1 MRGSWWDGVGG
12 GRADSEMA
20 RVLVNR
26 VVRRGCL
33 IFYRVEIVFFFFF
46 DELGTGT
53 EVTSMYRFVVVR
65 GLLILNLLPHL
76 FLGVFPPPLLFS
88 LPHCAS
94 TDIIAI
100 GSSRRARNIHSQT
113 DGY

>member
-1 MRGSWWDGVGG
+1 MVGG
-12 GRADSEMA
+12 RIA
-20 RVLVNR
+20 RW
-26 VVRRGCL
+26 RGCWSIEWL
-33 IFYRVEIVFFFFF
+33 GGGVSSFTVWRLVFFFFFF

-76 FLGVFPPPLLFS
+76 FLGFFSPPPLLLFS

-113 DGY
+113 DGC